1 MARFRSISLGRLKM
15 RKVKK
20 YALDEWI
27 LEERE
32 KIFLEVIKKAFE
44 TGDIGALK
52 SARRNALRNLRR
64 RERRITKRL
73 INAAKREKLNVYG
86 KNIDIFEKELLEKH
100 QSLYELLEKIDF
112 DTETL
117 VEEALELEK
126 NIIKDVDGLL
136 LELNKTSE
144 KKE

>member
-1 MARFRSISLGRLKM
+1 M